1 MSITRDI
8 ITYNECKKM
17 LQPKCAA
24 VQALPFAD
32 RQIVGL
38 YLEGLSAAEIE
49 AITGISAG
57 AVATRLTRIR
67 QRLSSIIQKPVT
79 TS

>member
-1 MSITRDI
+1 VTHDVIEQEKRKRLWT
-8 ITYNECKKM
+8 
-17 LQPKCAA
+17 A
-24 VQALPFAD
+24 VQALPLAD

-49 AITGISAG
+49 AITGIRAG

-67 QRLSSIIQKPVT
+67 QRLSSIIQKPET
-79 TS
+79 TT